1 MRASTLLNAC
11 GFDVSRAQFPLARRV
26 CTAATSMFLLHGTY
40 LVLSC
45 THLSGMFPLSK
56 NKRDAL
62 GVGHQEAR
70 MALACASI
78 SGSQTR
84 VAGSLNPTSNT
95 SQDSSEFVVA
105 RLAPHCSMW
114 CTLNE
119 PVGFAVCGWLAGV
132 HPPGKSGQLM
142 MVIKVVHNL
151 MRGHFAAAA
160 AINAASAVQPQPP
173 SILIANNVICFEAL
187 NKWNPFTRFL
197 AVFLNLVYDFLIHD
211 VLIYGRLPW
220 WPLPF
225 QLIAWVLD
233 PLFGARATIRAYKGT
248 VNMIGLNHY
257 FREYCAFGYSR
268 QVEVYKGGDATT
280 GTGDMIWY
288 LPFGCTFRAG
298 FDPRFEKSDMG
309 WDMTPSSMLWI
320 LTAFS
325 DRYPGVPIYITESGL
340 ADSSQPD
347 KKRVRYI
354 SGVLRAI
361 RKALDAGIDVRGY
374 TIWSLID
381 NFEWAEGFRPRFGLA
396 HVDYSTQ
403 VRTPRS
409 SCNVLRRIIS
419 NQRKQLASIRALPP
433 RTTPDFRDKV
443 KTYLLDA
450 MPFELGMSTLTRT
463 HHFT

>member
-56 NKRDAL
+56 NNAGCL
-62 GVGHQEAR
+62 GGR
-70 MALACASI
+70 T
-78 SGSQTR
+78 SGSQDGTR
-84 VAGSLNPTSNT
+84 LCLHLRFTDKGGWELKSNV
-95 SQDSSEFVVA
+95 QYFARFSEFVVA

-268 QVEVYKGGDATT
+268 QA
-280 GTGDMIWY
+280 
-288 LPFGCTFRAG
+288 CA
-298 FDPRFEKSDMG
+298 
-309 WDMTPSSMLWI
+309 
-320 LTAFS
+320 
-325 DRYPGVPIYITESGL
+325 
-340 ADSSQPD
+340 
-347 KKRVRYI
+347 
-354 SGVLRAI
+354 
-361 RKALDAGIDVRGY
+361 
-374 TIWSLID
+374 
-381 NFEWAEGFRPRFGLA
+381 
-396 HVDYSTQ
+396 
-403 VRTPRS
+403 
-409 SCNVLRRIIS
+409 
-419 NQRKQLASIRALPP
+419 
-433 RTTPDFRDKV
+433 
-443 KTYLLDA
+443 
-450 MPFELGMSTLTRT
+450 RT
-463 HHFT
+463 HRRDWATFLFIRLCAVARCSSVHT

>member
-1 MRASTLLNAC
+1 
-11 GFDVSRAQFPLARRV
+11 
-26 CTAATSMFLLHGTY
+26 
-40 LVLSC
+40 
-45 THLSGMFPLSK
+45 
-56 NKRDAL
+56 
-62 GVGHQEAR
+62 
-70 MALACASI
+70 
-78 SGSQTR
+78 
-84 VAGSLNPTSNT
+84 
-95 SQDSSEFVVA
+95 
-105 RLAPHCSMW
+105 
-114 CTLNE
+114 
-119 PVGFAVCGWLAGV
+119 
-132 HPPGKSGQLM
+132 
-142 MVIKVVHNL
+142 
-151 MRGHFAAAA
+151 
-160 AINAASAVQPQPP
+160 
-173 SILIANNVICFEAL
+173 
-187 NKWNPFTRFL
+187 
-197 AVFLNLVYDFLIHD
+197 
-211 VLIYGRLPW
+211 
-220 WPLPF
+220 
-225 QLIAWVLD
+225 
-233 PLFGARATIRAYKGT
+233 
-248 VNMIGLNHY
+248 
-257 FREYCAFGYSR
+257 
-268 QVEVYKGGDATT
+268 VYKGGDATT

-419 NQRKQLASIRALPP
+419 NQRKQLR
-433 RTTPDFRDKV
+433 
-443 KTYLLDA
+443 
-450 MPFELGMSTLTRT
+450 
-463 HHFT
+463 